1 MMERD
6 EKREYLISLRESTG
20 MTRKEFAIEYNIPY
34 PTITDWELGHR
45 RVPEYFLRLLEY
57 KIGIENMKKD
67 ADMLSKIV
75 IITGASHTG
84 KTNLAQRLLE
94 KYHYPYVSQDHI
106 KMGLI
111 RSGNTSLTPND
122 DDKMTEYLW
131 PITKEMIKTA
141 IENKQ
146 NLIVEGCYVPF
157 DWKKDFSEEYL
168 KNINYICICF
178 SDEYIDAHFDNIK
191 SNACCIEN
199 RLDDSGCTKES
210 LLRDNRFYVEGCKKY
225 GLPYVLV
232 REDYLKEIAD
242 DKEYHSKIYG
252 NLNGV

>member
-1 MMERD
+1 MERD
-6 EKREYLISLRESTG
+6 EKRDYLISLRESTG
-20 MTRKEFAIEYNIPY
+20 MTRKDFAIEYDIPY

-45 RVPEYFLRLLEY
+45 RVPEYFLRLLAY

-67 ADMLSKIV
+67 ADMPSKVV

-84 KTNLAQRLLE
+84 KTNLAQKLLE

-111 RSGNTSLTPND
+111 RSGNTSLTPDD

-131 PITKEMIKTA
+131 PITREMIKTA

-157 DWKKDFSEEYL
+157 DWKKDFTEVYL
-168 KNINYICICF
+168 EKIQYICLAF
-178 SDEYIDAHFDNIK
+178 SKDYIETHFDAIK
-191 SNACCIEN
+191 GKAYCIEQ
-199 RLDDSGCTKES
+199 RLDDGDYTPYDLIAENS
-210 LLRDNRFYVEGCKKY
+210 RYVEGCEANS
-225 GLPYVLV
+225 LHCDLISD
-232 REDYLKEIAD
+232 DYKDAIEEIV
-242 DKEYHSKIYG
+242 KRYPS
-252 NLNGV
+252 L